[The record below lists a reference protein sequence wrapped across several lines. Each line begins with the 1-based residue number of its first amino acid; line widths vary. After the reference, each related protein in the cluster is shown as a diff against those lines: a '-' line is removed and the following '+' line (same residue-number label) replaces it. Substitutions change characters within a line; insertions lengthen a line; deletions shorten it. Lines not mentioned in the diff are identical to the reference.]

1 MPDGVR
7 AVRISPS
14 GYAGS
19 DGGTVG
25 PYLDRVHINIGK
37 VVKKVRLIKIIMEDI
52 KKNPV
57 SNLIVPVATTV
68 VVYVAL
74 QLLPMI
80 QQCG

>member
-1 MPDGVR
+1 MPKGVR
-7 AVRISPS
+7 AVRISPGVLAGDSNHTS
-14 GYAGS
+14 GAGL
-19 DGGTVG
+19 V
-25 PYLDRVHINIGK
+25 RVHINIGK
-37 VVKKVRLIKIIMEDI
+37 AVKKVRLIKIIMEDI

-80 QQCG
+80 LQ

>member
-1 MPDGVR
+1 MPEGVR
-7 AVRISPS
+7 AMEDGPG

-19 DGGTVG
+19 DGGTAG
-25 PYLDRVHINIGK
+25 PYLGRVHIIIGK
-37 VVKKVRLIKIIMEDI
+37 AVKKVRLIKIIMEDI

-80 QQCG
+80 LQ